1 MVSLGIAL
9 VAAGIAI
16 GAWFR
21 PLPKNDP
28 PPAPTYSSQQ
38 VADAKSK
45 VCAAFND
52 VHNAVRNNFA
62 RDQGTDPNQQLM
74 VALAGQQALIAGSMR
89 LQSILADQP
98 PTPSD
103 LASQV
108 KKLID
113 IFQTLT
119 IDYLNG
125 RGSPEVDPSLRAG
138 DAATLAIQGMC
149 K

>member
-45 VCAAFND
+45 VCAAYAK
-52 VHNAVRNNFA
+52 VHHAVLANTGRTG
-62 RDQGTDPNQQLM
+62 DSDPTTQL
-74 VALAGQQALIAGSMR
+74 ALAANARIALFDSGEY
-89 LQSILADQP
+89 LLKILAREP
-98 PTPSD
+98 ATPAD
-103 LASQV
+103 LASAAT
-108 KKLID
+108 KLAD
-113 IFQTLT
+113 SYQELAV
-119 IDYLNG
+119 DYLAEADDSKIQTS
-125 RGSPEVDPSLRAG
+125 RDAIESSGSKLDKVCL
-138 DAATLAIQGMC
+138 
-149 K
+149 

>member
-45 VCAAFND
+45 VCAAYAK
-52 VHNAVRNNFA
+52 VHHAVLANTGRTG
-62 RDQGTDPNQQLM
+62 DSDPTTQL
-74 VALAGQQALIAGSMR
+74 ALAANARIALFDSGEY
-89 LQSILADQP
+89 LLKILAREP
-98 PTPSD
+98 AASSNLVEATRA
-103 LASQV
+103 LADSYQE
-108 KKLID
+108 LA
-113 IFQTLT
+113 L
-119 IDYLNG
+119 DYL
-125 RGSPEVDPSLRAG
+125 SEAP
-138 DAATLAIQGMC
+138 DAAIAASRQTIENTGSRVREICQ
-149 K
+149 